1 MFCHW
6 AHSYAYEL
14 WAKKNAS
21 GFLLQFV
28 RPISQHIAIL
38 LTKGGV
44 MTVVSHSTN
53 NVPPAAR
60 AGHWNAVIAEAYF
73 PLHLTFR
80 DAATFDGTLALQSLG
95 DLSLS
100 RLQTEPVQY
109 ERHARHIS
117 GTKEEQYLITIPR
130 RSPVEF
136 RQLGREVRCEPGSF
150 IIERG
155 DEPYR
160 FSYEATND
168 LCVLKV
174 AKPILANRLRNPD
187 RYCAQVFNGR
197 DGMGGLFTTMAQHI
211 QAQAPIDKTAGEML
225 GRHLIELLS
234 MAIDHSSETT
244 DVAQSA
250 VRAAHLKRAAEVI
263 RRNLSNPELSPDLV
277 AEACGISKRY
287 LHEIF
292 ADGNGTVSQH
302 IREQRLIAA
311 RNMLQMPNPGPMSDI
326 AYRFGFSDQAQF
338 SRLFK
343 AMFGLTPSA
352 YRIAQTGR

>member
-1 MFCHW
+1 
-6 AHSYAYEL
+6 
-14 WAKKNAS
+14 
-21 GFLLQFV
+21 
-28 RPISQHIAIL
+28 
-38 LTKGGV
+38 
-44 MTVVSHSTN
+44 MTVASHSTKSL
-53 NVPPAAR
+53 PPEGRAR
-60 AGHWNAVIAEAYF
+60 HWNAVIAEAYF
-73 PLHLTFR
+73 PLQLTFR
-80 DAATFDGTLALQSLG
+80 DAGAFEGKLALQTLG

-109 ERHARHIS
+109 ERHAHHIA
-117 GTKEEQYLITIPR
+117 GTSEEQYLITIPR
-130 RSPVEF
+130 RSPVAF
-136 RQLGREVRCEPGSF
+136 RQLGREVRCDPGSF

-160 FSYEATND
+160 FSYDAAND

-174 AKPILANRLRNPD
+174 AKTTLANRLRNPD

-197 DGMGGLFTTMAQHI
+197 DGIGGLFTTMAQHV
-211 QAQAPIDKTAGEML
+211 QAQAPDDRPACEML
-225 GRHLIELLS
+225 GRQLIELLS
-234 MAIDHSSETT
+234 MAIDRNSETAE
-244 DVAQSA
+244 VAQSA
-250 VRAAHLKRAAEVI
+250 VRAAHLKRAADVI
-263 RRNLSNPELSPDLV
+263 RSNLSNPDLSPDLV

-311 RNMLQMPNPGPMSDI
+311 RNMLQMPNPGAMSDI

-343 AMFGLTPSA
+343 AMFGQTPSA
-352 YRIAQTGR
+352 YRLGQVAR

>member
-1 MFCHW
+1 MNIM
-6 AHSYAYEL
+6 AHSTANL
-14 WAKKNAS
+14 
-21 GFLLQFV
+21 
-28 RPISQHIAIL
+28 
-38 LTKGGV
+38 
-44 MTVVSHSTN
+44 
-53 NVPPAAR
+53 PPAAR
-60 AGHWNAVIAEAYF
+60 AGHWNAVIAAAYF
-73 PLHLTFR
+73 PLQLTYR
-80 DAATFDGTLALQSLG
+80 DAGAFDGRLEHQSLG

-109 ERHARHIS
+109 ERDPRHIA
-117 GTKEEQYLITIPR
+117 GTCEEQYLITIPR

-136 RQLGREVRCEPGSF
+136 RQLGREVRCDPGGF

-174 AKPILANRLRNPD
+174 AKPVLSNRLRNPD
-187 RYCAQVFNGR
+187 RYCARVFNGR
-197 DGMGGLFTTMAQHI
+197 EGLGGLFTTMAQNV
-211 QAQAPIDKTAGEML
+211 QAQAPADKAAGEIL
-225 GRHLIELLS
+225 GRQLIELLTL
-234 MAIDHSSETT
+234 AIDRSSDCDST
-244 DVAQSA
+244 QSA
-250 VRAAHLKRAAEVI
+250 VRVAHQKRAEDVI
-263 RRNLSNPELSPDLV
+263 RRNLSNPDLSPDLV

-311 RNMLQMPNPGPMSDI
+311 RNMLQMPNPGPLSDI

-343 AMFGLTPSA
+343 AMFGQTPSG
-352 YRIAQTGR
+352 YRAGQTGR

>member
-1 MFCHW
+1 
-6 AHSYAYEL
+6 
-14 WAKKNAS
+14 
-21 GFLLQFV
+21 
-28 RPISQHIAIL
+28 
-38 LTKGGV
+38 
-44 MTVVSHSTN
+44 MTAALHSTKS
-53 NVPPAAR
+53 VPPAAR

-73 PLHLTFR
+73 PLQLTFR
-80 DAATFDGTLALQSLG
+80 DAGSFDGRLALQSLG

-109 ERHARHIS
+109 ERQASHIA
-117 GTKEEQYLITIPR
+117 GTSEEQYLITIPR
-130 RSPVEF
+130 KSPVEF
-136 RQLGREVRCEPGSF
+136 RQLGRELRCDPGSF

-160 FSYEATND
+160 FSYGAAND

-197 DGMGGLFTTMAQHI
+197 DGMGGLFTTMAQHV
-211 QAQAPIDKTAGEML
+211 QAQAPDDVAAGEML
-225 GRHLIELLS
+225 GRQLIELLS
-234 MAIDHSSETT
+234 MAIDRHSETAE
-244 DVAQSA
+244 VAQSA
-250 VRAAHLKRAAEVI
+250 VRAAHLKRAADVI
-263 RRNLSNPELSPDLV
+263 RRNLSNPDLSPDLV

-343 AMFGLTPSA
+343 AMFGHTPSA
-352 YRIAQTGR
+352 YRMGQTGR

>member
-1 MFCHW
+1 MSVT
-6 AHSYAYEL
+6 AHST
-14 WAKKNAS
+14 S
-21 GFLLQFV
+21 LL
-28 RPISQHIAIL
+28 PS
-38 LTKGGV
+38 
-44 MTVVSHSTN
+44 
-53 NVPPAAR
+53 AAR
-60 AGHWNAVIAEAYF
+60 AGHWNAVIAKTYF
-73 PLHLTFR
+73 PLHLTYR
-80 DAATFDGTLALQSLG
+80 DAATFDGRLEHQSLG

-109 ERHARHIS
+109 ERHPRHIAGAS
-117 GTKEEQYLITIPR
+117 EEQYLITIPR

-136 RQLGREVRCEPGSF
+136 RQLGREVRCDPGGF

-160 FSYEATND
+160 FSYEAAND

-174 AKPILANRLRNPD
+174 AKPVLSTRLRNPD
-187 RYCAQVFNGR
+187 RFCALVFNGR
-197 DGMGGLFTTMAQHI
+197 DGLGGLFTTMAQHV
-211 QAQAPIDKTAGEML
+211 QAQATSDLAAGAVL
-225 GRHLIELLS
+225 GRQLIELLTLTLDRT
-234 MAIDHSSETT
+234 IDSA
-244 DVAQSA
+244 DVALSS
-250 VRAAHLKRAAEVI
+250 VRAAHLKRAEDVI
-263 RRNLSNPELSPDLV
+263 RRNLSNPDLSPDLV
-277 AEACGISKRY
+277 ADACGISKRY

-343 AMFGLTPSA
+343 AMFGQTPSG
-352 YRIAQTGR
+352 YRASQTSR